1 MACSCPSEAYCPS
14 TDGAACHE
22 GCPLGPEG
30 FLRAPG
36 GTSTAVRRRADTEP
50 FLPVPGWRGGPV
62 AARTTDR
69 PIAAVVALPGP
80 EDERAGFTLAGP
92 AGMTWTESLR
102 QAGRQRADVDVF
114 PLLACRPPGP
124 VSGAW
129 LRMDRAVSLAQK
141 QEPAVLHPT
150 AACRPRLW
158 ADLAPYHGILALGS
172 EPWFHLTGDRRPI
185 TAVAGTGVVVTHPL
199 TGRPLR
205 VFALPSPLYVTHAPG
220 SRPDFVRL
228 LAKGI
233 RFIEERLH
241 WVEPVWRINPTASE
255 LRAWWE
261 RAKARA
267 PFFAVDCETTHL
279 EPIHA
284 ALEFVQIG
292 IPDLDANGQATTD
305 PSRIVE
311 PCEVVILAWPPG
323 MRKRRSPET
332 EAEWFGQPIRNPT
345 TRDVQ
350 EYAAVVRELMTD
362 PSRRKVGAN
371 VGYYDA
377 LVLQTGPDDVLR
389 GDEPQAVDDLLIN
402 ARFRAPD
409 MPKGLKPN
417 GVLFLDVDHWES
429 TEAGER
435 ALWSQNLH
443 DVVRY
448 AGYDAAVSARL
459 HVVLRP
465 LAHAHGADDALPEAL
480 RPAVWPPVGV
490 LDNPP
495 WTLHALDHERQRM
508 CRRMYRRG
516 VAVDQRERA
525 ALCAHYEASVEGRK
539 RLLGL
544 LVRKVRGTPTAD
556 MDALTD
562 VFNPNSAEHLRKLL
576 YEDLR
581 LDPPRSLS
589 EEELYTESGELSTG
603 SVVLRAFLAE
613 GGLDPDVREII
624 VQTRLLR
631 RERGKV
637 LGTFLWPLDPRHPAR
652 STCLSDDGRVRG
664 AWNATNTEPGR
675 LSCGGFP
682 LQIIGSRKGLDVLK
696 RLFVARPDDLAQGLI
711 WQCHDS
717 LIVEVTQADGTTALL
732 GADLDQAHL
741 RIMANHW
748 KIPKLQECF
757 TYGWCPYS
765 VLADTL
771 FGDAYRKA
779 DGWGPDGYKY
789 GKKPG
794 KVKGGSPAL
803 AMRETAKA
811 VRLALAYKVAV
822 PTATA
827 TIMSTEYAEI
837 DPATGQPTGG
847 TVLPFLNLEIPEL
860 RLRGQDVVRYW
871 ADLWL
876 RAEPEWETA
885 WQAAEDRF
893 QANGG
898 FLVEP
903 VLHRRTGSLDGGKPT
918 KIVNTEILSAEAS
931 IMALAERAVEAVF
944 DPEVGDGLA
953 LVPQEPDRLC
963 RLMEDAMCIR
973 IPGWEFPF
981 TAEAKVGL
989 RFSDV

>member
-1 MACSCPSEAYCPS
+1 MSCSCPTGTYCPS
-14 TDGAACHE
+14 ADGAACHD
-22 GCPLGPEG
+22 GCPLGPVG
-30 FLRAPG
+30 FIRAATG
-36 GTSTAVRRRADTEP
+36 ASTPTRRRVNAEP
-50 FLPVPGWRGGPV
+50 FHPVPGWRGDPV
-62 AARTTDR
+62 AARTTHWN
-69 PIAAVVALPGP
+69 IAAVVALPGP

-92 AGMTWTESLR
+92 AGMTWAEALR
-102 QAGRQRADVDVF
+102 QAGRLRADVDLY
-114 PLLACRPPGP
+114 PLIACRPPGP
-124 VSGAW
+124 IPGAW
-129 LRMDRAVSLAQK
+129 LRMDRAVAAAQK
-141 QEPAVLHPT
+141 EDPDTLHPAQAC
-150 AACRPRLW
+150 AARLW
-158 ADLAPYHGILALGS
+158 ADLAPYHGVLALGS
-172 EPWFHLTGDRRPI
+172 EPWHYLTGDHRAI
-185 TAVAGTGVVVTHPL
+185 TTVAGTGVEVVNPL
-199 TGRPLR
+199 TGAPIK

-220 SRPDFVRL
+220 TRPDFVRL

-233 RFIEERLH
+233 RFVEDRLR
-241 WVEPVWRINPTASE
+241 WVEPVWRINPTGPE

-261 RAKARA
+261 KARTRA
-267 PFFAVDCETTHL
+267 PFFALDCETTHL
-279 EPIHA
+279 EPMYA

-292 IPDLDANGQATTD
+292 VPDLRADGQPTDDPDQAAT
-305 PSRIVE
+305 
-311 PCEVVILAWPPG
+311 PCEVIVLAWPPG
-323 MRKRRSPET
+323 MKKRRDLKI
-332 EAEWFGQPIRNPT
+332 EAEWFGKEIRTPT
-345 TRDVQ
+345 RADVM

-362 PSRRKVGAN
+362 PTVRKVGAN

-377 LVLQTGPDDVLR
+377 LVLQIGPDDVLR
-389 GDEPQAVDDLLIN
+389 GAEPQAVDDLLIA

-417 GVLFLDVDHWES
+417 GVLFLDVDRWES

-459 HVVLRP
+459 HLHLRP
-465 LAHAHGADDALPEAL
+465 AALARGSDDPLPEAL
-480 RPAVWPPVGV
+480 RPAIWPPVGV
-490 LDNPP
+490 DDNPP
-495 WTLHALDHERQRM
+495 WTLNALDHERQRM
-508 CRRMYRRG
+508 CRRMHRRG
-516 VAVDQRERA
+516 VAVDMQERA
-525 ALCAHYEASVEGRK
+525 RLCEHYEASVEGRK

-544 LVRKVRGTPTAD
+544 LVRKVKGSLSANL
-556 MDALTD
+556 DALTD
-562 VFNPNSAEHLRKLL
+562 EFNPNSAEQLRKLL

-613 GGLDPDVREII
+613 GRLDPDVREII

-652 STCLSDDGRVRG
+652 STCLYDDGRVRG

-682 LQIIGSRKGLDVLK
+682 MQIIGSRKGLDVLK

-717 LIVEVTQADGTTALL
+717 LILEVTTADGSTTLI

-771 FGDAYRKA
+771 FGDTYRKA

-794 KVKGGSPAL
+794 KIKGGSPAL

-837 DPATGQPTGG
+837 NPATGQPTGG

-860 RLRGQDVVRYW
+860 RLRGQDVVRHW

-885 WQAAEDRF
+885 WQGAEDRY
-893 QANGG
+893 QKNGG

-931 IMALAERAVEAVF
+931 IMALAERAVEAIF

-953 LVPQEPDRLC
+953 MVPQDPERLC
-963 RLMEDAMCIR
+963 RLMEEAMCIR
-973 IPGWEFPF
+973 VPGWEFPF
-981 TAEAKVGL
+981 TAEAKTGL